1 MKGGARIEEEKK
13 AGDER
18 VFNRLDPN
26 YIGNSWWQH
35 NRADALRIHT
45 YEEVDVSWLQTIAS
59 NAFDGSQRLKNF
71 NIFNCKVVDDESGDD
86 ITGATLDTFIRK
98 AIHEG
103 ENKHKNVCKTF
114 EVNASLIES

>member
-1 MKGGARIEEEKK
+1 MSIKKGGAKIEEEKK

-71 NIFNCKVVDDESGDD
+71 NIEDERFS
-86 ITGATLDTFIRK
+86 
-98 AIHEG
+98 
-103 ENKHKNVCKTF
+103 
-114 EVNASLIES
+114 SLNDSNFGPAK